1 MKKTP
6 EAAQEKTQVANR
18 EGKKMKMT
26 TETMTTERSYLDE
39 ELADKKGWM
48 VFEQERLAYQFGEL
62 IDDALESQKISQ
74 AMLAEKLGKSPSV
87 ISRVLNAG
95 SNLTLRTMVELSAAV
110 GIQIVDFETRAIRKS
125 RPPQRKRAR

>member
-1 MKKTP
+1 
-6 EAAQEKTQVANR
+6 
-18 EGKKMKMT
+18 MKMT

-110 GIQIVDFETRAIRKS
+110 GIQIVDFETRAIPSISSPRGD
-125 RPPQRKRAR
+125 RLL